1 MLASEFCSIAP
12 LFHCSVR
19 GWDNGAGML
28 WVNQFGIVD
37 GEAREENPWVGVF
50 PEEGRVEPQE
60 AADLFVLVEPALPGS
75 EDYCRDLS
83 QAIGRQFRER
93 RLSLTGGILHALKA
107 AHENLRDWNR
117 RSLKRDRV
125 AAGVSCLALRGAAP
139 QGWEAYLGQVAPA
152 AAALLH
158 EGSLARLE
166 PALPDAVEPL
176 GLHEQF
182 WPDLSRH
189 HFREGDR
196 LLLLSSGLAA
206 ALSDEELTEA
216 LRPPPE
222 ETLPLLYRKGKEM
235 SYCAAVLIALLP
247 EAPA

>member
-1 MLASEFCSIAP
+1 
-12 LFHCSVR
+12 
-19 GWDNGAGML
+19 ML

-37 GEAREENPWVGVF
+37 GEVREESPWVGVF
-50 PEEGRVEPQE
+50 PEGGRVEPQE

-83 QAIGRQFRER
+83 EAIGKQFRER

-107 AHENLRDWNR
+107 AHDNLRDWNR
-117 RSLKRDRV
+117 RSLKQHRV
-125 AAGVSCLALRGAAP
+125 AAGVSCLALRGAAAP
-139 QGWEAYLGQVAPA
+139 GWEAYLGQVTPA
-152 AAALLH
+152 AAAVLH
-158 EGSLARLE
+158 NGSLARLE
-166 PALPDAVEPL
+166 PTLPDAAEPL

-189 HFREGDR
+189 QLREGDR

-206 ALSDEELTEA
+206 ALSDRELAEA

-235 SYCAAVLIALLP
+235 SHCAAILLAALP
-247 EAPA
+247 EGPA